1 MKTLKIAFTGT
12 GHISRVHA
20 RAARGLA
27 DLEAVA
33 VVNHRPQS
41 MADFAAQFSIERQYA
56 SVKALLADGGLDI
69 LCVSTPNYLHAPQA
83 IAALEAGIHVLV
95 EKPMALDAA
104 EAEAMRRASDRS
116 GAKLLVAHCWRF
128 DEEVNWLK
136 RQIDAGK
143 LGKILRT
150 KGYGVHVNW
159 GPEGWFT
166 QSRYAGGG
174 ALADMGVHAID
185 AARYLLGDPQPVSVY
200 AKIATQYTDYDVDD
214 SGTIWINWEGG
225 ATSIVESGWW
235 WPHADG
241 PEASTQLY
249 GTRGFG
255 QLFPTRLEL
264 PDREAA
270 EVATVD
276 PGNPLAREEHCPQEM
291 YDAQL
296 AYFVSCIR
304 EDRQPNPGAAEGLVN
319 MRIIDAALESSRS
332 GEVVR
337 L

>member
-1 MKTLKIAFTGT
+1 MTLRIAFTGT

-20 RAARGLA
+20 RAAQSLP
-27 DLEAVA
+27 DLVAVA
-33 VVNHRPQS
+33 VVNHRQES
-41 MADFAAQFSIERQYA
+41 MADYAAQFSLERQYP
-56 SVKALLADGGLDI
+56 SVEALLADGAVDI

-83 IAALEAGIHVLV
+83 IAALETGIHVLV

-104 EAEAMRRASDRS
+104 EAESMRRAGEIS

-128 DEEVNWLK
+128 DDEVNWLK
-136 RQIDAGK
+136 RQIEAGR

-150 KGYGVHVNW
+150 RGYGVHVNW
-159 GPEGWFT
+159 GPDGWFT
-166 QSRYAGGG
+166 QAQFAGGG

-185 AARYLLGDPQPVSVY
+185 TARYLLGDPQPVSVY
-200 AKIATQYTDYDVDD
+200 AQIATQYTDYDVDD
-214 SGTIWINWEGG
+214 SGTIWINWAGG

-249 GTRGFG
+249 GSRGFG

-264 PDREAA
+264 PDRDAGSVAA
-270 EVATVD
+270 ID
-276 PGNPLAREEHCPQEM
+276 PGYPPLREEHCPQEM
-291 YDAQL
+291 YDRQL
-296 AYFVSCIR
+296 AYFVRCIR
-304 EDRQPNPGAAEGLVN
+304 DDRRPIPGAVEGLVN

-332 GEVVR
+332 GEVVH